1 MKEKIFNALKQAYSH
16 LGLGDEFL
24 TAHADAL
31 AASSLVTDENL
42 ANVVAAQ
49 KSALEFAQKANDKRA
64 AEAQKKILDEK
75 AKAEAELKKKLEDAQ
90 RQIDELKKKTTDT
103 PPDPNKDKDEYR
115 KELDA
120 FYEKMRK
127 EREEELAKLQ
137 KQIADM
143 GNSNVELTN
152 QLKKMQEQKATE
164 DAERAKAERQ
174 SFILSKAKEI
184 GLPEWRIK
192 QGFSFADDMDE
203 AKITETLT
211 GYANDIKT
219 NLLPK
224 KGGSAAVDTTKEV
237 SKEEAADIA
246 KSMIR

>member
-31 AASSLVTDENL
+31 DASSLVTDENL

-49 KSALEFAQKANDKRA
+49 KRALEFAQKANDKRA

-103 PPDPNKDKDEYR
+103 PPDLKNDKDEYR

-164 DAERAKAERQ
+164 EAERAKAERQ

>member
-1 MKEKIFNALKQAYSH
+1 
-16 LGLGDEFL
+16 
-24 TAHADAL
+24 
-31 AASSLVTDENL
+31 
-42 ANVVAAQ
+42 
-49 KSALEFAQKANDKRA
+49 
-64 AEAQKKILDEK
+64 
-75 AKAEAELKKKLEDAQ
+75 
-90 RQIDELKKKTTDT
+90 
-103 PPDPNKDKDEYR
+103 
-115 KELDA
+115 
-120 FYEKMRK
+120 MRK

-164 DAERAKAERQ
+164 EAERAKAERQ

>member
-24 TAHADAL
+24 TAQADAL

-103 PPDPNKDKDEYR
+103 PPDPTKDKDEYR

-127 EREEELAKLQ
+127 EREDELAKLQ

-164 DAERAKAERQ
+164 EAERAKAERQ

>member
-103 PPDPNKDKDEYR
+103 PPDPTKEKDEYR

-127 EREEELAKLQ
+127 EREDELAKLQ

-164 DAERAKAERQ
+164 EAERAKAERQ

-224 KGGSAAVDTTKEV
+224 KGGRAAVDTTKEV